1 MNVSHQSQLTALDVY
16 ESEEATHQTN
26 LAAECA
32 EKASRARIHQGSRAV
47 WPGVH
52 TVWQPSAHW
61 QAVQCAAVSR
71 RAGLAS
77 RELRPR

>member
-16 ESEEATHQTN
+16 ESEATHQTN

-32 EKASRARIHQGSRAV
+32 EKASQARIHQGSRAV
-47 WPGVH
+47 RPGVH
-52 TVWQPSAHW
+52 TVWLPSAHW